1 MSALKCPYYR
11 LNSTSKGGGDF
22 NTIPEGRNYGDYL
35 YWDGSQ
41 WMVGSNTIHLGANA
55 GKPVQGAYAIALG
68 QEAGTR
74 GQQSHGI
81 AIGYN
86 AGSQTQQPN
95 AIAIGQE
102 AGYQTQSQN
111 AIAIGQFSGYDN
123 QGQYSIAI
131 GQYAGY
137 TAQKQDAISLGRNA
151 GSIAQSTNAIAI
163 GLDAGYQTQGENAV
177 AIGQNV
183 GKNTQGQNAI
193 AIGQNAGETGQSANS
208 IILNASSTS
217 LNAPNTGLFIN
228 PIRGPFATS
237 NVLSY
242 NLTTHEIV
250 YNGSSKRYKY
260 DIKDLNENTE
270 NLYKLVPREFK
281 YILNDEKDVGLIAE
295 EAQSCDPLFAYTDP
309 DGNPEGIQ
317 WNTITTYLIAE
328 MKKLK
333 EDMVL
338 FEKEI
343 ESIKYNKNN
352 TQK

>member
-74 GQQSHGI
+74 GQGAYGI

-102 AGYQTQSQN
+102 AGYQTQGSHAIAIGQFAGYDIQGQN
-111 AIAIGQFSGYDN
+111 AIAIGQS
-123 QGQYSIAI
+123 
-131 GQYAGY
+131 AGS
-137 TAQKQDAISLGRNA
+137 TAQKQNAISLGQNA
-151 GSIAQSTNAIAI
+151 GSISQSTNAIAI
-163 GLDAGYQTQGENAV
+163 GLDAGYQTQGQNAI

-183 GKNTQGQNAI
+183 GTNTQGQNSI
-193 AIGQNAGETGQSANS
+193 AIGQNAGETGQSPNS
-208 IILNASSTS
+208 IILNASATS
-217 LNAPNTGLFIN
+217 LPALNTGLFIN

-242 NLTTHEIV
+242 NLTTHEVV

-260 DIKDLNENTE
+260 DIEDLTENTE

-281 YILNDEKDVGLIAE
+281 YKLNNEKDVGLIAE
-295 EAQSCDPLFAYTDP
+295 EAQSCDPLFAYTDSQ
-309 DGNPEGIQ
+309 GNPEGIQ

-333 EDMVL
+333 EDLVI

-343 ESIKYNKNN
+343 NALK
-352 TQK
+352 QK

>member
-1 MSALKCPYYR
+1 MSTSNKCPYYR

-35 YWDGSQ
+35 YWDGAQ

-55 GKPVQGAYAIALG
+55 GKPVQGAYAIAIG
-68 QEAGTR
+68 QEAGNRNQHTY
-74 GQQSHGI
+74 GI

-86 AGSQTQQPN
+86 AGSQVQQPN
-95 AIAIGQE
+95 AIAIGE
-102 AGYQTQSQN
+102 IAGYQTQGQYAIAIGQSAGYNTQGQN
-111 AIAIGQFSGYDN
+111 AIAIGQSSGYQT
-123 QGQYSIAI
+123 QGQN
-131 GQYAGY
+131 
-137 TAQKQDAISLGRNA
+137 AISLGQNA
-151 GSIAQSTNAIAI
+151 GSIAQSANAIAI
-163 GLDAGYQTQGENAV
+163 GQNAGAINQNQNSI

-183 GKNTQGQNAI
+183 GTNTQGQNSI

-208 IILNASSTS
+208 IILNASATS

-242 NLTTHEIV
+242 NLTTNEIV
-250 YNGSSKRYKY
+250 YNGSSRRYKY

-281 YILNDEKDVGLIAE
+281 YNLNHEKDVGLIAE

-333 EDMVL
+333 EDMVI

-343 ESIKYNKNN
+343 ETIKSK
-352 TQK
+352 TQQ

>member
-1 MSALKCPYYR
+1 MSAPKCPYYR

-22 NTIPEGRNYGDYL
+22 NTIPEGKNYGDYL

-41 WMVGSNTIHLGANA
+41 WMAGSNTIHLGANA
-55 GKPVQGAYAIALG
+55 GKPVQGAYAIAIG
-68 QEAGTR
+68 QEAGNR
-74 GQQSHGI
+74 GQSTYGI
-81 AIGYN
+81 AVGYN

-95 AIAIGQE
+95 AIAIGE
-102 AGYQTQSQN
+102 YAGYQTQGQHAIAIGPYAGYNMQSPYAIAIGQSAGYDTQSQN
-111 AIAIGQFSGYDN
+111 AISLGQN
-123 QGQYSIAI
+123 
-131 GQYAGY
+131 AGY
-137 TAQKQDAISLGRNA
+137 LT
-151 GSIAQSTNAIAI
+151 QSTNAIAI
-163 GLDAGYQTQGENAV
+163 GQSAGYQTQGSNSI

-183 GKNTQGQNAI
+183 GTDTQGNNAI
-193 AIGQNAGETGQSANS
+193 AIGQNAGETYQSSNS
-208 IILNASSTS
+208 IILNASATS
-217 LNAPNTGLFIN
+217 LNASTTGLFIN

-242 NLTTHEIV
+242 NLTTNEIV

-281 YILNDEKDVGLIAE
+281 YKLNDEKDVGLIAE

-328 MKKLK
+328 MKKIK
-333 EDMVL
+333 EDMER
-338 FEKEI
+338 FEKELVALK
-343 ESIKYNKNN
+343 EVVTLKK
-352 TQK
+352 